1 MKVYKVEIDMTYVLA
16 RLKKFKLKEY
26 NTQFPIIF
34 VEANDPDEACHLATY
49 QLAAILI
56 QQEATH
62 ENAMFIK
69 DLIYDIN
76 VIKVRCAE

>member
-56 QQEATH
+56 QQEATQ

-69 DLIYDIN
+69 DLIHDIN
-76 VIKVRCAE
+76 VIKVKCAE